1 VQLEQEGPTTLL
13 DRMKS
18 YFKVQ
23 LGMGRFIARDHL
35 AFKNLKTFKEFSQ
48 GAPDQTEDEKKET
61 DMNDLREQH

>member
-1 VQLEQEGPTTLL
+1 
-13 DRMKS
+13 
-18 YFKVQ
+18 
-23 LGMGRFIARDHL
+23 MGRFIARDHL